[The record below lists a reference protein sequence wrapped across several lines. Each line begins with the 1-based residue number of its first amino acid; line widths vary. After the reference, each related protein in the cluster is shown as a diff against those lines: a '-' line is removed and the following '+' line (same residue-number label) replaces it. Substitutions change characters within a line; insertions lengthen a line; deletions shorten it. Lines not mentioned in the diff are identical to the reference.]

1 MDRRE
6 SQPYGAWGIAMKKY
20 NRLLLGVLLT
30 GLFFVFFLPWKIVHL
45 QVQKADQTYKVEI
58 SRLKTELPA
67 YEEAKQCAAESLDD
81 LEAFSHTD
89 YQQITGFFA
98 YSREELKDGTGEQL
112 MISNKDGQVII
123 PTEKTYYL
131 VTYQKAEWNTNRMYG
146 ILAAYLGA
154 VLCGVL
160 AVLLYIRQR
169 VIKPFHEFEDLPVE
183 IAKGN
188 LTKPLEESAH
198 HFFGKYLWGMNMLR
212 ETLEDSRKREL
223 ELVKEKKL
231 LLMSLSHDVKTPLSA
246 IKLYA
251 SALERELYE
260 TPEKKRAAAE
270 HINENADEIER
281 YIGEIVTA
289 SNEDFL
295 DFEME
300 CGELYIRP
308 VLKEIKEY
316 YTRKLELLQTYFEV
330 DIQNDCMVYGDQDRI
345 TEVLQNI
352 IENAIK
358 YGDGNWIRLRAADW
372 EDGYEICIRN
382 SGCTLSHDEL
392 PHLFDS
398 FFRGS
403 NVGKN
408 SGSGLGLY
416 ICRQLIHR
424 MEGEILAEIEPTPDT
439 TVMCVRIIL
448 RKQKRDDT
456 PERRQRFV

>member
-1 MDRRE
+1 M
-6 SQPYGAWGIAMKKY
+6 
-20 NRLLLGVLLT
+20 
-30 GLFFVFFLPWKIVHL
+30 
-45 QVQKADQTYKVEI
+45 
-58 SRLKTELPA
+58 
-67 YEEAKQCAAESLDD
+67 
-81 LEAFSHTD
+81 
-89 YQQITGFFA
+89 
-98 YSREELKDGTGEQL
+98 
-112 MISNKDGQVII
+112 
-123 PTEKTYYL
+123 
-131 VTYQKAEWNTNRMYG
+131 
-146 ILAAYLGA
+146 
-154 VLCGVL
+154 
-160 AVLLYIRQR
+160 
-169 VIKPFHEFEDLPVE
+169 IKPFHEFEDLPVE

-251 SALERELYE
+251 SALERELYK

-316 YTRKLELLQTYFEV
+316 YTRKLGLLQTYFEV

-439 TVMCVRIIL
+439 TVMRVRIIL